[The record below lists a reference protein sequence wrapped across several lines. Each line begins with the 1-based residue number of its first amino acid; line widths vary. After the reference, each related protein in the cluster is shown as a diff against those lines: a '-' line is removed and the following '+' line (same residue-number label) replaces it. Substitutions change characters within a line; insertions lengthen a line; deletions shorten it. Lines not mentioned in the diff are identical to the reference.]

1 MMGGLGDGCRVVWIC
16 EYSFQV
22 LQGVI
27 RGLSAGFMHIQA
39 LTQDWNDPQ
48 VKFSGSL
55 KQK

>member
-39 LTQDWNDPQ
+39 LMQDWNDPQ